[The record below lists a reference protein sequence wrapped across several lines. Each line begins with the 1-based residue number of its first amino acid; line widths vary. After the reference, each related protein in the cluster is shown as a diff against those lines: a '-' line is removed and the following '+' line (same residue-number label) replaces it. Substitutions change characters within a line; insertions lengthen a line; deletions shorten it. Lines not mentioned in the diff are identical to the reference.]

1 MAAYEQVCI
10 VYAGVRGYLDKMV
23 TSEIPK
29 FEEKF
34 LKHLKQNH
42 QGILDRISKTGV
54 LSPEDDSQLKAVLES
69 FIPESG
75 CRMKA

>member
-42 QGILDRISKTGV
+42 QGILDRISKYISFLLELLFVPRKTPA
-54 LSPEDDSQLKAVLES
+54 LSRQ
-69 FIPESG
+69 
-75 CRMKA
+75 